1 MKERYPLWFS
11 ITRWSARAV
20 MWDQTTISPCTYLLP
35 QKMVE
40 RPQRLRDKLHELSM
54 TARIALSAFAP
65 CRMKII
71 LPGGMNTFATVTI
84 GHTVN
89 KKCCAYARI
98 LASRLFLKTANP
110 MVTYGLHQAAV
121 AGTAR
126 LPFSSA
132 PAAAVYRRMQFGY
145 RAICF
150 CSNMQHRYSIIG
162 KNYDT

>member
-1 MKERYPLWFS
+1 MK
-11 ITRWSARAV
+11 
-20 MWDQTTISPCTYLLP
+20 TTS
-35 QKMVE
+35 
-40 RPQRLRDKLHELSM
+40 LSD
-54 TARIALSAFAP
+54 I
-65 CRMKII
+65 
-71 LPGGMNTFATVTI
+71 NTFATATI

-150 CSNMQHRYSIIG
+150 CSNMQHRCSIIG
-162 KNYDT
+162 KNYDTIPCAPCTASVKRLPRSSWRRSAIYAASRAAAPSSVSLASIQL